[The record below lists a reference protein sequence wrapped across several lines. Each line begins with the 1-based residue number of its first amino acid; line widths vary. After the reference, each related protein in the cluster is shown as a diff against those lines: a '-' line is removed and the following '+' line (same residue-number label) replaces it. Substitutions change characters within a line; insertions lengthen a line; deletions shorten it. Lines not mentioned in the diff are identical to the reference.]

1 MSKLSVLLSL
11 VTADNDYQREQ
22 AVVAQAAAAQ
32 VGIDL
37 RTTYADDDAI
47 TQTKQLLAAVQ
58 SPAGERPDA
67 IIVHP
72 AGTSMPHVAKAA
84 VQQGIGWVL
93 VNRAAEYLAD
103 LRAIRSDVPVA
114 AIQLDNVEVGRI
126 QGRQFAAL
134 LPAGGTVLY
143 LEGPSNAVS
152 KDRRAGALEMLETL
166 PHNIELQSARG
177 RWTAESGAQALSI
190 RLGLRGAK
198 VPDLVGS
205 QNDAMAVG
213 ARTAVEA
220 LPAGQQRDQ
229 WLSIPYTGVDG
240 VPATGQAWVQQ
251 HLLAATIVVPPL
263 AGLAVELL
271 ARAVL
276 SGRTIPER
284 TIVQPT
290 SYPPVAE
297 LRPVPVAS

>member
-22 AVVAQAAAAQ
+22 ASAAQAAAAQ
-32 VGIDL
+32 AGVEL
-37 RTTYADDDAI
+37 RVIYAGDDAI

-84 VQQGIGWVL
+84 VQQNIGWVL
-93 VNRAAEYLAD
+93 VNRGADYLAE
-103 LRAIRSDVPVA
+103 LRAMRSDAPAA
-114 AIQLDNVEVGRI
+114 AIQLDNMEVGRL
-126 QGRQFAAL
+126 QGQQFAAL
-134 LPAGGTVLY
+134 LPAGGMVLY

-152 KDRRAGALEMLETL
+152 KDRRAGALETL

-190 RLGLRGAK
+190 RLGLRGTK

-205 QNDAMAVG
+205 QNDGMAMG
-213 ARTAVEA
+213 ARKAVEA
-220 LPAGQQRDQ
+220 LPAGAQRDQ

-251 HLLAATIVVPPL
+251 HQLAATIIVPPL

-271 ARAVL
+271 AKALL
-276 SGRTIPER
+276 SGQSIPER
-284 TIVQPT
+284 TMVQPV
-290 SYPPVAE
+290 SYPPITE
-297 LRPVPVAS
+297 LRPAAAVARA